1 MKAAIETLS
10 ELVKDGRKIAV
21 MGDMLELGSVEE
33 EAHRQVGRE
42 LGEHKFAAV
51 VTRGKLGALIAEG
64 AKESGIEET
73 FSCGSHEEAAAK
85 LKEILQP
92 GDTVLFKGSR
102 GMAMEK
108 IIDLLK

>member
-1 MKAAIETLS
+1 
-10 ELVKDGRKIAV
+10 
-21 MGDMLELGSVEE
+21 
-33 EAHRQVGRE
+33 VGRE
-42 LGEHKFAAV
+42 LSQHGFAAV

-64 AKESGIEET
+64 AKETGIAEAYTCE
-73 FSCGSHEEAAAK
+73 SHEEAAAR